1 MDDRGRM
8 DDRRMSYCV
17 RVDDRGSARRR
28 DERDRPPSSGWRDRD
43 GDRDERDR
51 PPPSSWWRTVLVK
64 DGSQTWASLSFV
76 PPGWPH
82 FLVINKG
89 TGQFYLSSVQGSLQ
103 SQYLFPEL
111 ETTCNRKSR

>member
-8 DDRRMSYCV
+8 DDRRMDYCV

-43 GDRDERDR
+43 RDRDRDERDR
-51 PPPSSWWRTVLVK
+51 PPPSSWWRTVLVE

-76 PPGWPH
+76 PPG
-82 FLVINKG
+82 
-89 TGQFYLSSVQGSLQ
+89 
-103 SQYLFPEL
+103 
-111 ETTCNRKSR
+111 